1 MRTIHYKHLEGL
13 IKAADNTL
21 TLQQWMEGTI
31 YHFKSCQWV
40 KFDLPIDEQRR
51 AANLFA
57 SVWANGKTAARNAD
71 IIFYRSATPCGI
83 MRRLWLKKTR
93 KGGIKAEYCAG
104 QDYVSELRYLSLLL
118 KK

>member
-1 MRTIHYKHLEGL
+1 MRTIRYKHLESL

-21 TLQQWMEGTI
+21 TLQQWMEGRI
-31 YHFKSCQWV
+31 YHFKSLQWV
-40 KFDLPIDEQRR
+40 EFDLPLDEQRR

-57 SVWANGKTAARNAD
+57 SVWTNRKTVARNAD
-71 IIFYRSATPCGI
+71 IVLYRHATPCGL
-83 MRRLWLKKTR
+83 MSRLWLKAR